1 MNHLCYIT
9 HSVSSRHNSKHLF
22 KNVVLTTTPYRGT
35 SHGAMNN
42 PPRNICDSRQ
52 SLRYKYGL
60 VRFGNLPFNFGRP
73 PGPVFLP
80 PPFFFFCETHPPPC
94 ISHLPSYW
102 IANQSPENTFTRS
115 RSIQWIFHTRSYAC
129 CRAFLTLTPPLCR
142 FFRGKPP
149 VQIEH
154 QIYSFPLPPSVP
166 LTIFEQ
172 FHYASC
178 PREITRLITGS

>member
-60 VRFGNLPFNFGRP
+60 VRFWNLPFNFGRP

-80 PPFFFFCETHPPPC
+80 PPFFFVKPTHHLASRICPVIGLLIKTPR
-94 ISHLPSYW
+94 IVSH
-102 IANQSPENTFTRS
+102 AAEVFNGF
-115 RSIQWIFHTRSYAC
+115 SIRAHTPAVEHSLLLRRLFAASFAGS
-129 CRAFLTLTPPLCR
+129 LLCR
-142 FFRGKPP
+142 SSTR
-149 VQIEH
+149 
-154 QIYSFPLPPSVP
+154 YTPSP
-166 LTIFEQ
+166 FLLL
-172 FHYASC
+172 Y
-178 PREITRLITGS
+178 P